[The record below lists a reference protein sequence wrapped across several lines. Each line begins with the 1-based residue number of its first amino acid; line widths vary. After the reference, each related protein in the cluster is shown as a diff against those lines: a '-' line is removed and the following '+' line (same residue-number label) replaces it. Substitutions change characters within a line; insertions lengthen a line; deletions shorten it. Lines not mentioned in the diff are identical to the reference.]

1 MLATIECD
9 TVGEV
14 WQKAFNFI
22 MLNGKTIKD
31 GNEELIEFLHLFLIV
46 NSPEEE
52 VPMVQGQD
60 ESMKKWM
67 RENFTQIKRVPELN
81 NSWSYGWRLY
91 NFQGKN
97 QIEWVIEK
105 LRKKPE
111 SKSATISML
120 QRAGEEDYIPC
131 VSLLDFKIRDTQL
144 WLTVTCRSLDFGK
157 KAFYNFTNLS
167 KLSKKVA
174 DKLGISKSRLF
185 ININSAHIY
194 KKDIEVKD

>member
-1 MLATIECD
+1 MVPTIECD
-9 TVGEV
+9 TIGEV
-14 WQKAFNFI
+14 WQKAFNLI
-22 MLNGKTIKD
+22 MQNGKIIKD

-52 VPMVQGQD
+52 VLIVQEQD

-67 RENFTQIKRVPELN
+67 QENFTQIKRVPELN
-81 NSWSYGWRLY
+81 NSWSYGWRLF
-91 NFQGKN
+91 NFQGRN

-105 LRKKPE
+105 LKKKPE

-120 QRAGEEDYIPC
+120 QRAGEEPYIPC
-131 VSLLDFKIRDTQL
+131 VSLLDFKIRDNQL
-144 WLTVTCRSLDFGK
+144 WLTATCRSLDFGK

-167 KLSKKVA
+167 RLSRKVA
-174 DKLGISKSRLF
+174 DKLGVLKNRLF

-194 KKDIEVKD
+194 KKDIET

>member
-1 MLATIECD
+1 MVVTIEYD
-9 TVGEV
+9 TIGEV
-14 WQKAFNFI
+14 WQEAFNFI

-31 GNEELIEFLHLFLIV
+31 DNEELIEFLHLFLIV

-52 VPMVQGQD
+52 ELMVQGQD
-60 ESMKKWM
+60 ASMKKWM

-81 NSWSYGWRLY
+81 DSWSYGWRLF

-120 QRAGEEDYIPC
+120 QRAGEEPYIPC
-131 VSLLDFKIRDTQL
+131 VSLLDFKIRDNQL
-144 WLTVTCRSLDFGK
+144 WLTATCRSLDFGK

-167 KLSKKVA
+167 RLSRKVA
-174 DKLGISKSRLF
+174 DKLGVSKIRLF

-194 KKDIEVKD
+194 KKDIEVRD